1 MKKIYPIACGLTSNN
16 RPNITFQIPDFNNN
30 LTFTL
35 WYRTTFYKKGDALEF
50 LKEVFELGIE
60 NDDIGLWWLKLSDI
74 KNEDI

>member
-16 RPNITFQIPDFNNN
+16 RPNITFQIPDFNYN

-50 LKEVFELGIE
+50 LKKCL
-60 NDDIGLWWLKLSDI
+60 N
-74 KNEDI
+74 